1 MKPAEQIAT
10 WSDQLRDISAMG
22 LHFSKNPYDL
32 ENYHTIQDIAI
43 AMLALATD
51 EPLERVE
58 ALRASLFIRPTPC
71 ATGDAAII
79 DDNGRMLLI
88 RRADNGKWAMPGGAL
103 AVGETPAQGVA
114 REAFEET
121 GWRCQ
126 PERLV
131 GVFDSR
137 LCGQVSRFHL
147 YMFVFLCRPL
157 EQVHQ
162 GPLHTQEVLET
173 AWFTEDDLP
182 ESIDAGHA
190 TRITEAFRAWRE
202 GGFAFFDQDTTGG

>member
-1 MKPAEQIAT
+1 MKPAEQIAA

-22 LHFSKNPYDL
+22 LHFSKNPYDI

-43 AMLALATD
+43 AMLALAVD
-51 EPLERVE
+51 EPLEQIE
-58 ALRASLFIRPTPC
+58 ALRAPIFSRPTPC
-71 ATGDAAII
+71 VTGDAAIL
-79 DDNGRMLLI
+79 DDEGRMLLI

-114 REAFEET
+114 REALEET

-137 LCGQVSRFHL
+137 LCGQVSRHHL
-147 YMFVFLCRPL
+147 YMFVFLCKPL

-173 AWFTEDDLP
+173 AWFAEDELP
-182 ESIDAGHA
+182 EPIDAGHV
-190 TRITEAFRAWRE
+190 TRIPAAFQAWRQ
-202 GGFAFFDQDTTGG
+202 GGAAFFDCHNPGT